1 MRRET
6 GADPEV
12 LGAELELER
21 RLVLTTPADSVRG
34 MFFRS
39 VLEVMWA
46 LGDEPSVEHCVEV
59 CGGRRKFADFTCYPM
74 SDFLRLLWTAARLL
88 GTGYGDF
95 QGAMRAL
102 GRRAATDFFAS
113 STGRPLQTLLAGDPK
128 RLLDSLPMAYAAASA
143 NGGQCVVAWA
153 QTGSALVQM
162 DRDFLPRAYVE
173 GALTAALEVV
183 GTREPRVWS
192 RLLGPLSS
200 EYVLSWG

>member
-6 GADPEV
+6 GADPGAI
-12 LGAELELER
+12 GAELELER
-21 RLVLTTPADSVRG
+21 RLALATPADSVRG

-46 LGDEPSVEHCVEV
+46 LADEASVEHCVEV
-59 CGGRRKFADFTCYPM
+59 CGRRKFTDFTCYPT
-74 SDFLRLLWTAARLL
+74 SDFMRLLWTAARLL
-88 GTGYGDF
+88 GSGYGNF

-102 GRRAATDFFAS
+102 GRRGATDFFAS
-113 STGRPLQTLLAGDPK
+113 STGRPLQTLLAGEPK

-153 QTGSALVQM
+153 HSGSALVRLE
-162 DRDFLPRAYVE
+162 RDFLPLAYVE
-173 GALTAALEVV
+173 GALVATLEVV

-192 RLLGPLSS
+192 RVQGPLTS

>member
-1 MRRET
+1 
-6 GADPEV
+6 
-12 LGAELELER
+12 
-21 RLVLTTPADSVRG
+21 

-46 LGDEPSVEHCVEV
+46 LGDEASLEHCVEV
-59 CGGRRKFADFTCYPM
+59 CGGQRKFADFTCYPT

-95 QGAMRAL
+95 SGAMRAL
-102 GRRAATDFFAS
+102 GRRGATDFFAS
-113 STGRPLQTLLAGDPK
+113 STGRPLQTLLAGNPR
-128 RLLDSLPMAYAAASA
+128 RLLESLPVAYAAASS

-153 QTGSALVQM
+153 HEGSALVRLE
-162 DRDFLPRAYVE
+162 RDFLPRAYVE

-183 GTREPRVWS
+183 GTREPKAWS

-200 EYVLSWG
+200 ECVLSWG